1 MKMTMKTN
9 IKITGVVSAIVM
21 SVALTACSGSNPLE
35 SEPHDK
41 ALSFVKTASMSAEKT
56 LHVKAFPPGNTYYN
70 CMTDNGMT
78 DKRQNP
84 HVCEDLYNEMIA
96 YAKTTDGPFKHITL
110 TELQDQKAFR
120 PLYKIPFD
128 HYYN

>member
-9 IKITGVVSAIVM
+9 IKITGVASAIVM
-21 SVALTACSGSNPLE
+21 GVALTACSGSNPLA

-41 ALSFVKTASMSAEKT
+41 ALSFVETASMSAEKT

-84 HVCEDLYNEMIA
+84 HVCEDLYNGMIA
-96 YAKTTDGPFKHITL
+96 YAKTTDGAFKNITL
-110 TELQDQKAFR
+110 SELQDQKAFR
-120 PLYKIPFD
+120 TLYHLPLD
-128 HYYN
+128 NQ